1 MENLSVETRVV
12 MDRELVNDYL
22 VRAGMDA
29 DQADVLSRILADME
43 RRLATKEDIRVFGA
57 RFEVL
62 EHKFDARLGAMETR
76 LTWRMLAIIAS
87 LGTIIS
93 AVNAV
98 I

>member
-1 MENLSVETRVV
+1 M

-43 RRLATKEDIRVFGA
+43 RRLATKEDIRVLGA

-76 LTWRMLAIIAS
+76 LTWRMIAIIAS